1 MRQVTQV
8 PKSTDS
14 PRHATTHPSL
24 HHSKPCFSP
33 IFANRIYELIRSII
47 GDYASRNHLISFA
60 FLYLDIRSDHFCLAP
75 DPKVPRPEG
84 DHTRFGFFFATVTYG
99 RPHIVVVACC
109 LSSFLALIRSCLN
122 RILSIYGSIYTNQTR
137 GCRSSDMIQDRIDL
151 RERR

>member
-8 PKSTDS
+8 PRSNDL

-24 HHSKPCFSP
+24 HHSKPCFSL
-33 IFANRIYELIRSII
+33 IFANRIYELP
-47 GDYASRNHLISFA
+47 SFA

-84 DHTRFGFFFATVTYG
+84 DHTRFGLFFATETYG

-109 LSSFLALIRSCLN
+109 LSKFLALIRSCLN
-122 RILSIYGSIYTNQTR
+122 RILNATISISLYSFEGCNHIFSLFSTDSSIH
-137 GCRSSDMIQDRIDL
+137 
-151 RERR
+151 